1 MNKVIAVFDGLKFS
15 QTTADYAIYLS
26 KQFNM
31 HIVAVFLQ
39 DIAYRSEPLGMDVW
53 LPYYTESDMKQLKV
67 IEKKDEQIKAESI
80 VRLKKLL
87 EANGVHFSIHQNKYL
102 AFTSLLNES
111 HFADLIIIEETATF
125 SNYDKKTP
133 SRFIKDL
140 LHDADC
146 PVMLLPKKF
155 RPVEKV
161 IFAYDGSPSAVY
173 AIRQFSYI
181 FPALANQEA
190 EIVHITYKKDS
201 SHLPETHLIHELL
214 KRKYPKIRQKIIKQD
229 EEGQALLNNL
239 KKEAGGYMVVMGAYK
254 RSAFS
259 MLLHRSEA
267 DILIKE
273 LKVPLFIAHR

>member
-15 QTTADYAIYLS
+15 QSTADYAIYLA
-26 KQFNM
+26 KEFNT

-39 DIAYRSEPLGMDVW
+39 DIAYRSEPLGVDYW

-67 IEKKDEQIKAESI
+67 IEKKDEQIRAESI
-80 VRLKKLL
+80 LRLKKMF
-87 EANGVHFSIHQNKYL
+87 EANGVNFTIHQNKYL

-146 PVMLLPKKF
+146 PVLLLPKKF
-155 RPVEKV
+155 RPVEK
-161 IFAYDGSPSAVY
+161 IFFAYDGSPSAVY

-181 FPALANQEA
+181 FPALASQA
-190 EIVHITYKKDS
+190 TEIVHITYKKDS
-201 SHLPETHLIHELL
+201 NHLPESHLIHELL
-214 KRKYPKIRQKIIKQD
+214 KRKYPAIRQKILKQD
-229 EEGQALLNNL
+229 DEGQALLNYL
-239 KKEAGGYMVVMGAYK
+239 RKEPSAYILVMGAYK

-267 DILIKE
+267 DVLIKE